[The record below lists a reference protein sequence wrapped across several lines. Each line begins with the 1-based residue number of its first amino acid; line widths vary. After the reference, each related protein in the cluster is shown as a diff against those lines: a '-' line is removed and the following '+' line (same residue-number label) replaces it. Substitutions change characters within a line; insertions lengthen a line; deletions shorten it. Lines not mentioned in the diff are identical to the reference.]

1 MPGDSE
7 SRINT
12 LESEL
17 SLLKNQVQQ
26 TLLDIREH
34 VLEFT
39 NPFTAEARLVRAW
52 HERTA
57 QAAQTNLTGSAVA
70 LGADFESLLDAS
82 PVEGDEAAPVAEP
95 AAADFDTSAS
105 ALFEDD
111 PIPAEPAAAT
121 PELPVEEDAY
131 DDSGV
136 MDADFGET
144 EVTEGYEPPQPE
156 IELEEEFGE
165 PAEVYE
171 ETEILPEPELEP
183 EPSAEAEPVEETPR
197 VMESSREPAPEPEPL
212 RADPD
217 MDLLRLSSLVR
228 WVDQNTR
235 RIGKDRV
242 EVILDIYEMA
252 GHITAETKGLVKRL
266 CALDRDDDSRVPV
279 REVVNAMLTIDGV
292 LDEDASQSRRLLA
305 LMLDDPLD
313 EMLMNGGGLPR

>member
-1 MPGDSE
+1 MPADSE
-7 SRINT
+7 SRIKT

-26 TLLDIREH
+26 TLLDVREH

-57 QAAQTNLTGSAVA
+57 QAAQTNLTGAAVA
-70 LGADFESLLDAS
+70 AGADVESLLEAV
-82 PVEGDEAAPVAEP
+82 PVEEEEAVLVAEEP
-95 AAADFDTSAS
+95 ADDFDMSAS
-105 ALFEDD
+105 ALLEDD
-111 PIPAEPAAAT
+111 PILDDPAAAAT
-121 PELPVEEDAY
+121 ELPVEEY
-131 DDSGV
+131 DYADSGV
-136 MDADFGET
+136 TDWEEPLEPEVELEEEYEEPTEVHEQTEILAEPLAESELVEETT
-144 EVTEGYEPPQPE
+144 EVTESSPESEP
-156 IELEEEFGE
+156 
-165 PAEVYE
+165 
-171 ETEILPEPELEP
+171 TPEP
-183 EPSAEAEPVEETPR
+183 
-197 VMESSREPAPEPEPL
+197 EPAPEPEPGPL
-212 RADPD
+212 RAEPN

-252 GHITAETKGLVKRL
+252 GHITAETKDLVKRL

-305 LMLDDPLD
+305 LMFDEPLD